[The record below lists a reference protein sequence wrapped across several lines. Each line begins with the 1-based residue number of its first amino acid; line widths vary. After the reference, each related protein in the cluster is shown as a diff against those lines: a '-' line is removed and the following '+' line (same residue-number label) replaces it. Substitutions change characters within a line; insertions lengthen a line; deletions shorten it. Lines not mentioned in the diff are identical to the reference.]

1 MQALAEGIIDSL
13 TPTSTAK
20 EATPPVPP
28 SPGPSSAES
37 KEATS
42 PVPPSPSPASS
53 ESKEATPPVSQGAGA
68 EAQPAPK
75 VKRPRQEAIP
85 KDSAG
90 FFRARAKDPKR
101 FTFTADGDLQVP
113 EMRGE
118 ASKVIKLPYYRPAT
132 VDETREEEEKQ
143 MDQIKQ
149 VEKEIDETAR
159 SLRDAMVEW
168 RKGAGGADEV
178 MKLQRDLQRLDAQR
192 TQLRS
197 PLRWTKTFKN
207 LSIRDVLVGE
217 VYEVKKL
224 GYPVEALRTRS
235 LGVEQSVRSSDEKP
249 LQAKAEGAED
259 TEGEEEEEEGPAE
272 EFTLFFSPADPEHGL
287 LSPDTLVDFIFNTRQ
302 YNSVRQA
309 YEAEKIIHF
318 KREADFLKPLLKT
331 RSTATMRIIG
341 SKVVGQLPEP
351 KETMTTILK
360 SLISQHPRFADMLR
374 TTDGSTLVY
383 ADPRDGVLGIGIPV
397 EDPQVTDRAAWKGT
411 NFLGQAWQSVRDSLG
426 PLQAK
431 AAEADAQ
438 RLEAEAP
445 LVQEGGGRGKTFA
458 DAKKQRTGV
467 LIGRYRKAF

>member
-13 TPTSTAK
+13 TPK
-20 EATPPVPP
+20 EA
-28 SPGPSSAES
+28 SAAAS
-37 KEATS
+37 AAA
-42 PVPPSPSPASS
+42 SPAAAAAASPAAAS
-53 ESKEATPPVSQGAGA
+53 PAA
-68 EAQPAPK
+68 EPDAEPAAEPDADAQPAPK

-132 VDETREEEEKQ
+132 VDEIREEEEKQ

-159 SLRDAMVEW
+159 SLRDAMAEW

-197 PLRWTKTFKN
+197 PIRWTKTFKN
-207 LSIRDVLVGE
+207 LSIRDVLVSE

-224 GYPVEALRTRS
+224 GYPVEALRTRCMS
-235 LGVEQSVRSSDEKP
+235 TEQTIRSSDEKP
-249 LQAKAEGAED
+249 LQAKAEGAE
-259 TEGEEEEEEGPAE
+259 GEEAEEEGAEGAEAE
-272 EFTLFFSPADPEHGL
+272 EFTLFFSPADPEHGF

-302 YNSVRQA
+302 YNCVTQA
-309 YEAEKIIHF
+309 YQAERIIYF

-331 RSTATMRIIG
+331 RNVALMRVIG

-351 KETMTTILK
+351 KEVMTNILK
-360 SLISQHPRFADMLR
+360 SLVSQHPRFGDMLR
-374 TTDGSTLVY
+374 ATDGTTLVY
-383 ADPRDGVLGIGIPV
+383 AEPRDGVLGIGIPV

-411 NFLGQAWQSVRDSLG
+411 NFLGQAWQAVRDSLG
-426 PLQAK
+426 PLQA
-431 AAEADAQ
+431 
-438 RLEAEAP
+438 EAEEAAP
-445 LVQEGGGRGKTFA
+445 LVQEGGSRGKTLA

-467 LIGRYRKAF
+467 LIGRYRRAF

>member
-1 MQALAEGIIDSL
+1 MQALAEEIIDSL
-13 TPTSTAK
+13 TPK
-20 EATPPVPP
+20 EALAASPAASPAAEAQAAPP
-28 SPGPSSAES
+28 SPE
-37 KEATS
+37 E
-42 PVPPSPSPASS
+42 SPAASPA
-53 ESKEATPPVSQGAGA
+53 EA
-68 EAQPAPK
+68 EAQEPAPK

-118 ASKVIKLPYYRPAT
+118 ASKVITLPYYRPAT
-132 VDETREEEEKQ
+132 VDEIREEEEKQ

-149 VEKEIDETAR
+149 VEKEIDDTSR

-197 PLRWTKTFKN
+197 PIRWTKTFKN
-207 LSIRDVLVGE
+207 LSIRDVLVEE

-224 GYPVEALRTRS
+224 GYPVEALRTRCLS
-235 LGVEQSVRSSDEKP
+235 TEQTIRSSDEKP
-249 LQAKAEGAED
+249 FAEGAE
-259 TEGEEEEEEGPAE
+259 TEGEEEAAEEAAEEGPSE
-272 EFTLFFSPADPEHGL
+272 EFTLFFKPADPDHGF

-302 YNSVRQA
+302 YNCVTQA
-309 YEAEKIIHF
+309 YQAERIIYL

-331 RSTATMRIIG
+331 RSPPMMRVIG
-341 SKVVGQLPEP
+341 SKVVGQLPDP
-351 KETMTTILK
+351 KETMTNILK
-360 SLISQHPRFADMLR
+360 SLVSQHPRFGDMLR
-374 TTDGSTLVY
+374 TTDGTTLVY

-411 NFLGQAWQSVRDSLG
+411 NFLGQAWQAVRDSLG
-426 PLQAK
+426 ALGAPGG
-431 AAEADAQ
+431 AE
-438 RLEAEAP
+438 RLEAEEAP
-445 LVQEGGGRGKTFA
+445 LVQEGGARGKTLA
-458 DAKKQRTGV
+458 DEKKQRAGV
-467 LIGRYRKAF
+467 LIARYRKAF

>member
-1 MQALAEGIIDSL
+1 MQALAEEIIDSL
-13 TPTSTAK
+13 TPASK
-20 EATPPVPP
+20 ESSPPVPP
-28 SPGPSSAES
+28 SPAPSSS
-37 KEATS
+37 
-42 PVPPSPSPASS
+42 
-53 ESKEATPPVSQGAGA
+53 PPVEQEE

-101 FTFTADGDLQVP
+101 FTFTDDGDLQVP

-159 SLRDAMVEW
+159 SLRDAMAEW

-197 PLRWTKTFKN
+197 PIRWTKTFKN

-224 GYPVEALRTRS
+224 GYPVEELRTRGLS
-235 LGVEQSVRSSDEKP
+235 TEQTIRSSDEKP
-249 LQAKAEGAED
+249 LQVKAEGEED
-259 TEGEEEEEEGPAE
+259 EEEAEEEAEGE

-287 LSPDTLVDFIFNTRQ
+287 LSPDTMVDFIFNTRQ
-302 YNSVRQA
+302 YNCVTQA
-309 YEAEKIIHF
+309 YQAERIIYL
-318 KREADFLKPLLKT
+318 KREADYLKPLLRT
-331 RSTATMRIIG
+331 RNVAMMRVIG
-341 SKVVGQLPEP
+341 SKVVGQLPDP
-351 KETMTTILK
+351 KETMTNILK
-360 SLISQHPRFADMLR
+360 SLVSQHPRFGDMLR
-374 TTDGSTLVY
+374 TTDSSTLVY

-411 NFLGQAWQSVRDSLG
+411 NFLGQAWQAVRDSLG
-426 PLQAK
+426 PLQEARLEE
-431 AAEADAQ
+431 AAELLQ
-438 RLEAEAP
+438 S
-445 LVQEGGGRGKTFA
+445 GGVRGKTLA

-467 LIGRYRKAF
+467 LISRYRRAF

>member
-1 MQALAEGIIDSL
+1 MEALAEEIIDSL
-13 TPTSTAK
+13 TPK
-20 EATPPVPP
+20 EA
-28 SPGPSSAES
+28 SAPAS
-37 KEATS
+37 A
-42 PVPPSPSPASS
+42 PASPAS
-53 ESKEATPPVSQGAGA
+53 AQA
-68 EAQPAPK
+68 EAEAQQPAPK

-90 FFRARAKDPKR
+90 FFRARAKDPSR

-149 VEKEIDETAR
+149 VEKEIDETSR
-159 SLRDAMVEW
+159 SLRDAMAEW

-197 PLRWTKTFKN
+197 PIRWTKTFKN

-224 GYPVEALRTRS
+224 GYPVEALRTRCLS
-235 LGVEQSVRSSDEKP
+235 TEQTIRSSDEKP
-249 LQAKAEGAED
+249 LSTKAEGEE
-259 TEGEEEEEEGPAE
+259 EGEEEEEGPAE

-302 YNSVRQA
+302 YNCVTQA
-309 YEAEKIIHF
+309 YQAERIIYL
-318 KREADFLKPLLKT
+318 KREADFLKPLLRT
-331 RSTATMRIIG
+331 RNVAMMRVIG
-341 SKVVGQLPEP
+341 SKVVGQLPDP
-351 KETMTTILK
+351 KETMTNILK
-360 SLISQHPRFADMLR
+360 SLISQHPRFGDMLR

-411 NFLGQAWQSVRDSLG
+411 NFLGQAWQAVRDSLG
-426 PLQAK
+426 AVGAQ
-431 AAEADAQ
+431 AEADDA
-438 RLEAEAP
+438 RLEAP
-445 LVQEGGGRGKTFA
+445 LVQEGGVRGKTLA
-458 DAKKQRTGV
+458 DEKKQRTGV
-467 LIGRYRKAF
+467 LINRYRRGF

>member
-13 TPTSTAK
+13 TPASK
-20 EATPPVPP
+20 ESSPPIPP
-28 SPGPSSAES
+28 SPA
-37 KEATS
+37 
-42 PVPPSPSPASS
+42 AS
-53 ESKEATPPVSQGAGA
+53 PPVSQGEEGNSARVEEAEEAEEA

-235 LGVEQSVRSSDEKP
+235 LGMEQTVRSSDEKP
-249 LQAKAEGAED
+249 LQAKAEEAEGAEEAEEA
-259 TEGEEEEEEGPAE
+259 EGAEEE

-351 KETMTTILK
+351 KETMTNILK
-360 SLISQHPRFADMLR
+360 SLISQQPRFADMLR

-411 NFLGQAWQSVRDSLG
+411 NFLGQAWQAVRDSLG
-426 PLQAK
+426 PLQA
-431 AAEADAQ
+431 AAEENA
-438 RLEAEAP
+438 RLEGDARLEGAAP
-445 LVQEGGGRGKTFA
+445 LVQEGGGRGKTLV

-467 LIGRYRKAF
+467 LISRYRRAF

>member
-13 TPTSTAK
+13 TPN
-20 EATPPVPP
+20 EANAPAAAP
-28 SPGPSSAES
+28 A
-37 KEATS
+37 
-42 PVPPSPSPASS
+42 SPAASP
-53 ESKEATPPVSQGAGA
+53 AA
-68 EAQPAPK
+68 EAEAAEAQQPAPK

-90 FFRARAKDPKR
+90 FFRARAKDPSR

-132 VDETREEEEKQ
+132 VDEIREEEEKQ

-149 VEKEIDETAR
+149 VEKEIDETSR
-159 SLRDAMVEW
+159 SLRDAMAEW

-197 PLRWTKTFKN
+197 PIRWTKTFKN

-224 GYPVEALRTRS
+224 GYPVEALRTRCMS
-235 LGVEQSVRSSDEKP
+235 TEQTIRSSDEKP
-249 LQAKAEGAED
+249 FQAKAEGAE
-259 TEGEEEEEEGPAE
+259 EEEAEAEGPEE
-272 EFTLFFSPADPEHGL
+272 EFTLFFKPADPDHGF

-302 YNSVRQA
+302 YNCVTQA
-309 YEAEKIIHF
+309 YQAERIIYL

-331 RSTATMRIIG
+331 RSAPMMRAIG
-341 SKVVGQLPEP
+341 SKVVGQLPDP
-351 KETMTTILK
+351 KETMTNILK
-360 SLISQHPRFADMLR
+360 SLVSQHPRFGDMLR
-374 TTDGSTLVY
+374 ATDGSTLVY

-411 NFLGQAWQSVRDSLG
+411 NFLGQAWQAVRDSLG
-426 PLQAK
+426 PLG
-431 AAEADAQ
+431 AQ
-438 RLEAEAP
+438 EEEAP
-445 LVQEGGGRGKTFA
+445 LVQEGGARGKTLA
-458 DAKKQRTGV
+458 DEKKQRTGV
-467 LIGRYRKAF
+467 LIARYRKGF

>member
-13 TPTSTAK
+13 TPAPK
-20 EATPPVPP
+20 ESSPPVPP
-28 SPGPSSAES
+28 SPAPSSS
-37 KEATS
+37 
-42 PVPPSPSPASS
+42 
-53 ESKEATPPVSQGAGA
+53 PPVSQGEEGNAA
-68 EAQPAPK
+68 RVEEAEEAQPAPK

-192 TQLRS
+192 TQFRS

-235 LGVEQSVRSSDEKP
+235 LGTEQSVRSS
-249 LQAKAEGAED
+249 AKAEGAE
-259 TEGEEEEEEGPAE
+259 EAEAEEEEEAEAEGE

-331 RSTATMRIIG
+331 RSTAVMRIIG

-351 KETMTTILK
+351 KETMTNILK

-411 NFLGQAWQSVRDSLG
+411 NFLGQAWQAVRDSLG
-426 PLQAK
+426 ALGAA
-431 AAEADAQ
+431 AAEE
-438 RLEAEAP
+438 EAPP
-445 LVQEGGGRGKTFA
+445 LVQEGGGRGKTLA
-458 DAKKQRTGV
+458 DEKKQRAGV
-467 LIGRYRKAF
+467 LIARYRRAF

>member
-13 TPTSTAK
+13 TPK
-20 EATPPVPP
+20 EAVSAPP
-28 SPGPSSAES
+28 SPEQ
-37 KEATS
+37 
-42 PVPPSPSPASS
+42 SPAASPAT
-53 ESKEATPPVSQGAGA
+53 EAQ
-68 EAQPAPK
+68 QPAPK

-149 VEKEIDETAR
+149 VEKEIDETSR
-159 SLRDAMVEW
+159 SLRDAMAEW

-197 PLRWTKTFKN
+197 PIRWTKTFKN

-224 GYPVEALRTRS
+224 GYPVEALRTRCLS
-235 LGVEQSVRSSDEKP
+235 TEQSIRSSDEKP
-249 LQAKAEGAED
+249 LPTKAEGAY
-259 TEGEEEEEEGPAE
+259 GEAEAEEAEEEGEAE
-272 EFTLFFSPADPEHGL
+272 EFTLFFSAADPDHGV

-302 YNSVRQA
+302 YNCVTQA
-309 YEAEKIIHF
+309 YQAEKIIHF

-331 RSTATMRIIG
+331 RNTALMRVIG
-341 SKVVGQLPEP
+341 SKVVGQLPDP
-351 KETMTTILK
+351 KETMTNILK
-360 SLISQHPRFADMLR
+360 SLVSQHPRFGDMLR

-411 NFLGQAWQSVRDSLG
+411 NFLGQAWQAVRDSLG
-426 PLQAK
+426 PLG
-431 AAEADAQ
+431 AAEGE
-438 RLEAEAP
+438 RLEAAP
-445 LVQEGGGRGKTFA
+445 LVQEGGGRGKTLA

-467 LIGRYRKAF
+467 LISRYRRAF

>member
-1 MQALAEGIIDSL
+1 MQALAEEIIDSL
-13 TPTSTAK
+13 TPK
-20 EATPPVPP
+20 EAAAAEAQAAPP
-28 SPGPSSAES
+28 SPED
-37 KEATS
+37 
-42 PVPPSPSPASS
+42 SPAAS
-53 ESKEATPPVSQGAGA
+53 PA
-68 EAQPAPK
+68 EAQEPAPK

-85 KDSAG
+85 KDSVG

-132 VDETREEEEKQ
+132 VDEIREEEEKQ

-149 VEKEIDETAR
+149 VEKEIDETSR
-159 SLRDAMVEW
+159 SLRDAMAEW

-197 PLRWTKTFKN
+197 PIRWTKTFKN

-224 GYPVEALRTRS
+224 GYPVEALRTRCMS
-235 LGVEQSVRSSDEKP
+235 TEQTIRSSDEKP
-249 LQAKAEGAED
+249 FAEGAEA
-259 TEGEEEEEEGPAE
+259 EGEEEAEEEEAEGAEAEAE
-272 EFTLFFSPADPEHGL
+272 EFTLFFKPADPDHGF

-302 YNSVRQA
+302 YNCVTQA
-309 YEAEKIIHF
+309 YQAERIIYL

-331 RSTATMRIIG
+331 RSAPMMRVIG
-341 SKVVGQLPEP
+341 SKVVGQLPDP
-351 KETMTTILK
+351 KETMTNILK
-360 SLISQHPRFADMLR
+360 SLISQHPRFGDMLR
-374 TTDGSTLVY
+374 TTEGSTLVY

-411 NFLGQAWQSVRDSLG
+411 NFLGQAWQAVRDSLG
-426 PLQAK
+426 PLGAQ
-431 AAEADAQ
+431 ADA
-438 RLEAEAP
+438 EEEVP
-445 LVQEGGGRGKTFA
+445 LVQEGGVRGKTRA
-458 DAKKQRTGV
+458 DEKKQRTGV
-467 LIGRYRKAF
+467 LIARYRKAF

>member
-13 TPTSTAK
+13 TPN
-20 EATPPVPP
+20 EA
-28 SPGPSSAES
+28 A
-37 KEATS
+37 A
-42 PVPPSPSPASS
+42 SPAASPAAS
-53 ESKEATPPVSQGAGA
+53 ASPAQAEA
-68 EAQPAPK
+68 EAQQPAQK

-90 FFRARAKDPKR
+90 FFRARAKDPSR

-149 VEKEIDETAR
+149 VEKEIDQTSR
-159 SLRDAMVEW
+159 SLRDAMAEW

-197 PLRWTKTFKN
+197 PIRWTKTFKN

-224 GYPVEALRTRS
+224 GYPVEALRTRCMS
-235 LGVEQSVRSSDEKP
+235 TEQSIRSSDEKP
-249 LQAKAEGAED
+249 FQAKAEGAE
-259 TEGEEEEEEGPAE
+259 GEEGDAEGEEEGPAE
-272 EFTLFFSPADPEHGL
+272 EFTLFFKPADPDHGF

-302 YNSVRQA
+302 YNCVTQA
-309 YEAEKIIHF
+309 YQAERIIYL

-331 RSTATMRIIG
+331 RNVALMRVIG

-351 KETMTTILK
+351 KETMTNILK
-360 SLISQHPRFADMLR
+360 SLISQHPRFGDMLR

-411 NFLGQAWQSVRDSLG
+411 NFLGQAWQAVRDSLG
-426 PLQAK
+426 PLQAQG
-431 AAEADAQ
+431 EA
-438 RLEAEAP
+438 RLEEAAP
-445 LVQEGGGRGKTFA
+445 LVQEGGARGKTLA
-458 DAKKQRTGV
+458 DEKKQRAGV
-467 LIGRYRKAF
+467 LMGRYRRGFN

>member
-13 TPTSTAK
+13 TPK
-20 EATPPVPP
+20 EA
-28 SPGPSSAES
+28 SA
-37 KEATS
+37 AA
-42 PVPPSPSPASS
+42 SPAASP
-53 ESKEATPPVSQGAGA
+53 AQA
-68 EAQPAPK
+68 EAEAEQPAPK

-90 FFRARAKDPKR
+90 FFRARAKDPRR

-132 VDETREEEEKQ
+132 VDQIREEEEKQ
-143 MDQIKQ
+143 IEQIKQ
-149 VEKEIDETAR
+149 VEKEIDQTSR
-159 SLRDAMVEW
+159 SLRDAMAEW

-197 PLRWTKTFKN
+197 PIRWTKTFKN
-207 LSIRDVLVGE
+207 LSIRDVLVEE

-224 GYPVEALRTRS
+224 GYPVEALRTRCLS
-235 LGVEQSVRSSDEKP
+235 TEQTIRSSDEKP
-249 LQAKAEGAED
+249 FAQGAE
-259 TEGEEEEEEGPAE
+259 TEGEEEEEAEAEAE
-272 EFTLFFSPADPEHGL
+272 EFTVFFKPADPEHGF

-302 YNSVRQA
+302 YNCVTQA
-309 YEAEKIIHF
+309 YQAERIIYM
-318 KREADFLKPLLKT
+318 KREGDLLNPLLKT
-331 RSTATMRIIG
+331 RSAPMMRVIG
-341 SKVVGQLPEP
+341 SKVVGQLPDP
-351 KETMTTILK
+351 KETMTNILK
-360 SLISQHPRFADMLR
+360 SLVSQHPRFGDMLR
-374 TTDGSTLVY
+374 ATDGSTLVY

-411 NFLGQAWQSVRDSLG
+411 NFLGQAWQAVRDSLG
-426 PLQAK
+426 PLGAQA
-431 AAEADAQ
+431 AQDEA
-438 RLEAEAP
+438 RIEEEAP
-445 LVQEGGGRGKTFA
+445 LVQEGGARGKTLA

>member
-1 MQALAEGIIDSL
+1 MQALAEEIIDSL
-13 TPTSTAK
+13 TPK
-20 EATPPVPP
+20 EGVAASPPAEAQAAPP
-28 SPGPSSAES
+28 SPE
-37 KEATS
+37 E
-42 PVPPSPSPASS
+42 SPAASPA
-53 ESKEATPPVSQGAGA
+53 EAEA
-68 EAQPAPK
+68 EAQEPAPK

-118 ASKVIKLPYYRPAT
+118 ASKVITLPYYRPAT
-132 VDETREEEEKQ
+132 VDEIREEEEKQ

-149 VEKEIDETAR
+149 VEKEIDDTSR

-197 PLRWTKTFKN
+197 PIRWTKTFKN
-207 LSIRDVLVGE
+207 LSIRDVLVEE

-224 GYPVEALRTRS
+224 GYPVEALRTRCLS
-235 LGVEQSVRSSDEKP
+235 TEQTIRSSDEKP
-249 LQAKAEGAED
+249 FAEGAE
-259 TEGEEEEEEGPAE
+259 TEGEEAEADEQEGPSE
-272 EFTLFFSPADPEHGL
+272 EFTLFFKPADPDHGF

-302 YNSVRQA
+302 YNCITQA
-309 YEAEKIIHF
+309 YQAERIIYL

-331 RSTATMRIIG
+331 RSPPMMRVIG
-341 SKVVGQLPEP
+341 SKVVGQLPDP
-351 KETMTTILK
+351 KETMTNILK
-360 SLISQHPRFADMLR
+360 SLVSQHPRFGDMLR
-374 TTDGSTLVY
+374 TTEGSTLVY

-411 NFLGQAWQSVRDSLG
+411 NFLGQAWQAVRDSLG
-426 PLQAK
+426 PLQAQ
-431 AAEADAQ
+431 AAGEAAARQ
-438 RLEAEAP
+438 EEAP
-445 LVQEGGGRGKTFA
+445 LVQEGGARGKTLA
-458 DAKKQRTGV
+458 DEKKQRTGV
-467 LIGRYRKAF
+467 LIARYKKTFS

>member
-13 TPTSTAK
+13 TPKEKSPTA
-20 EATPPVPP
+20 PL
-28 SPGPSSAES
+28 SPEELPA
-37 KEATS
+37 AAPLS
-42 PVPPSPSPASS
+42 PEELPA
-53 ESKEATPPVSQGAGA
+53 AA
-68 EAQPAPK
+68 EAAPK

-149 VEKEIDETAR
+149 IEKEIDETAR
-159 SLRDAMVEW
+159 SLRDSMAEW

-192 TQLRS
+192 TQFRS

-235 LGVEQSVRSSDEKP
+235 LGMEQTVRSSDEKP
-249 LQAKAEGAED
+249 LQAKAEE
-259 TEGEEEEEEGPAE
+259 EEEEEEEGAEAEEE

-287 LSPDTLVDFIFNTRQ
+287 LSPDTMVDFIFNTRQ
-302 YNSVRQA
+302 YNCVIQA
-309 YEAEKIIHF
+309 YQAERIIYL

-331 RSTATMRIIG
+331 RNVAMIRVIG
-341 SKVVGQLPEP
+341 SKVVGQLPDP
-351 KETMTTILK
+351 KETMTNILK
-360 SLISQHPRFADMLR
+360 SLISQHPRFGDMLR
-374 TTDGSTLVY
+374 TTEGSTLVY
-383 ADPRDGVLGIGIPV
+383 ADPHDGVLGIGIPV
-397 EDPQVTDRAAWKGT
+397 EDPRVTDRGAWKGT
-411 NFLGQAWQSVRDSLG
+411 NFLGQAWQAVRDSLG
-426 PLQAK
+426 ALQAQA
-431 AAEADAQ
+431 AAEGNGQEGAA
-438 RLEAEAP
+438 RLEEKAE
-445 LVQEGGGRGKTFA
+445 LLQSGGLRGKTLA

-467 LIGRYRKAF
+467 LISRYRRGF

>member
-13 TPTSTAK
+13 TPK
-20 EATPPVPP
+20 EA
-28 SPGPSSAES
+28 A
-37 KEATS
+37 A
-42 PVPPSPSPASS
+42 SPAS
-53 ESKEATPPVSQGAGA
+53 A
-68 EAQPAPK
+68 EAEAEAEAAAPAVEPAPK

-101 FTFTADGDLQVP
+101 FTFTAEGDLQVP

-159 SLRDAMVEW
+159 SLRDAMAEW

-197 PLRWTKTFKN
+197 PIRWTKTFKN

-224 GYPVEALRTRS
+224 GYPVEALRTRCMS
-235 LGVEQSVRSSDEKP
+235 TEQSIRSSDEKP
-249 LQAKAEGAED
+249 LPTKAEGAED
-259 TEGEEEEEEGPAE
+259 EEGDAEAEGPEEGPAE
-272 EFTLFFSPADPEHGL
+272 EFTLFFKPADPDHGF

-302 YNSVRQA
+302 YNCVTQA
-309 YEAEKIIHF
+309 YQAERIIYL

-331 RSTATMRIIG
+331 RNVALMRIIG

-351 KETMTTILK
+351 KETMTNILK
-360 SLISQHPRFADMLR
+360 SLISQHPRFGDMLR

-411 NFLGQAWQSVRDSLG
+411 NFLGQAWQAVRDSLE
-426 PLQAK
+426 PLGE
-431 AAEADAQ
+431 EADAA
-438 RLEAEAP
+438 RLEGDARLEEAEAAP
-445 LVQEGGGRGKTFA
+445 LVQEGGVRGKTLA
-458 DAKKQRTGV
+458 DEKKQRTGV
-467 LIGRYRKAF
+467 LIGRYRRGF

>member
-13 TPTSTAK
+13 TPN
-20 EATPPVPP
+20 EA
-28 SPGPSSAES
+28 SA
-37 KEATS
+37 
-42 PVPPSPSPASS
+42 SPAAASPAAAS
-53 ESKEATPPVSQGAGA
+53 PA
-68 EAQPAPK
+68 EPAPK

-149 VEKEIDETAR
+149 VEKEIDETSR
-159 SLRDAMVEW
+159 SLRDAMAEW

-197 PLRWTKTFKN
+197 PIRWTKTFKN

-224 GYPVEALRTRS
+224 GYPVEALRTRCMS
-235 LGVEQSVRSSDEKP
+235 TEQTIRSSDEKP
-249 LQAKAEGAED
+249 LQAKAEG
-259 TEGEEEEEEGPAE
+259 EEEEAEEEEAE
-272 EFTLFFSPADPEHGL
+272 EFTLFFKPADPEHGF

-302 YNSVRQA
+302 YNCVTQA
-309 YEAEKIIHF
+309 YQAERIIYL

-331 RSTATMRIIG
+331 RNVAMMRVIG

-351 KETMTTILK
+351 KETMTNILK
-360 SLISQHPRFADMLR
+360 SLISQHPRFGDMLR
-374 TTDGSTLVY
+374 ATDGTTLVY

-411 NFLGQAWQSVRDSLG
+411 NFLGQAWQAVRDSLG
-426 PLQAK
+426 PLQA
-431 AAEADAQ
+431 AEGEEST
-438 RLEAEAP
+438 RLEEAEAP
-445 LVQEGGGRGKTFA
+445 LVQEGGARGKTLA
-458 DAKKQRTGV
+458 DEKKQRTGV
-467 LIGRYRKAF
+467 LIGRYRRGF

>member
-13 TPTSTAK
+13 TPTSAAK
-20 EATPPVPP
+20 ESSPPVPP

-37 KEATS
+37 KEATP

-53 ESKEATPPVSQGAGA
+53 ESKEATPPVSQGAGE

-249 LQAKAEGAED
+249 LQAKAEGAEE

-351 KETMTTILK
+351 KETMITILK

-411 NFLGQAWQSVRDSLG
+411 NFLGQAWQAVRDSLG
-426 PLQAK
+426 PLQAQPAGE
-431 AAEADAQ
+431 AAV
-438 RLEAEAP
+438 EAP

>member
-13 TPTSTAK
+13 TP
-20 EATPPVPP
+20 
-28 SPGPSSAES
+28 

-42 PVPPSPSPASS
+42 SASPAAASPAAAS
-53 ESKEATPPVSQGAGA
+53 PAQA
-68 EAQPAPK
+68 EAEAAAPAVEPAPK

-90 FFRARAKDPKR
+90 FFRARAKDPSR

-132 VDETREEEEKQ
+132 VDEIREEEEKQ

-149 VEKEIDETAR
+149 VEKEIDETSR
-159 SLRDAMVEW
+159 SLRDAMAEW

-197 PLRWTKTFKN
+197 PIRWTKTFKN

-224 GYPVEALRTRS
+224 GYPVEALRTRCMS
-235 LGVEQSVRSSDEKP
+235 TEQSIRSSDEKP
-249 LQAKAEGAED
+249 LPAKAEGAEED
-259 TEGEEEEEEGPAE
+259 AEEDAEAEGPEEAGE
-272 EFTLFFSPADPEHGL
+272 EFTLFFKPADPDHGF
-287 LSPDTLVDFIFNTRQ
+287 LSPDTLTDFIFNTRQ
-302 YNSVRQA
+302 YNCVTQA
-309 YEAEKIIHF
+309 YQAERIIYL

-331 RSTATMRIIG
+331 RSAPMMRVIG
-341 SKVVGQLPEP
+341 SKVVGQLPDP
-351 KETMTTILK
+351 KETMTNILK
-360 SLISQHPRFADMLR
+360 SLVSQHPRFGDMLR
-374 TTDGSTLVY
+374 ATDGSTLVY

-411 NFLGQAWQSVRDSLG
+411 NFLGQAWQAVRDSLG
-426 PLQAK
+426 PLQA
-431 AAEADAQ
+431 AEENA

-445 LVQEGGGRGKTFA
+445 LVQEGGARGKTLA
-458 DAKKQRTGV
+458 DEKKKRTGV
-467 LIGRYRKAF
+467 LIARYRKGF

>member
-13 TPTSTAK
+13 TPK
-20 EATPPVPP
+20 EA
-28 SPGPSSAES
+28 SAPAS
-37 KEATS
+37 AA
-42 PVPPSPSPASS
+42 PSPAASAAS
-53 ESKEATPPVSQGAGA
+53 AASASAAPSPAPSPAPASASAAEAAA
-68 EAQPAPK
+68 EADAQPAPK

-118 ASKVIKLPYYRPAT
+118 ASKVINLPYYRPAT
-132 VDETREEEEKQ
+132 VDERREEEEKQ

-149 VEKEIDETAR
+149 VEKEIDETSR
-159 SLRDAMVEW
+159 SLRDAMAEW

-197 PLRWTKTFKN
+197 PIRWTKTFKN

-224 GYPVEALRTRS
+224 GYPVEALRTRCLS
-235 LGVEQSVRSSDEKP
+235 TEQIIRSSDEKP
-249 LQAKAEGAED
+249 LKAKSEE
-259 TEGEEEEEEGPAE
+259 EGEEAEEGPSE
-272 EFTLFFSPADPEHGL
+272 EFTLFFKPADPDHGF

-302 YNSVRQA
+302 YNCVTQA
-309 YEAEKIIHF
+309 YQAERIIYF

-331 RSTATMRIIG
+331 RSSPMMRVIG
-341 SKVVGQLPEP
+341 SKVVGQLPDP
-351 KETMTTILK
+351 KETMTNILK
-360 SLISQHPRFADMLR
+360 SLVSQHPRFGDMLR
-374 TTDGSTLVY
+374 TTEGSTLVY

-411 NFLGQAWQSVRDSLG
+411 NFLGQAWQAVRDSLG
-426 PLQAK
+426 PLGE
-431 AAEADAQ
+431 EADAA
-438 RLEAEAP
+438 RLEAEEEAP
-445 LVQEGGGRGKTFA
+445 LVQEGGGRGKTLY
-458 DAKKQRTGV
+458 DEKKQRAGV
-467 LIGRYRKAF
+467 LIARYRRGF

>member
-1 MQALAEGIIDSL
+1 MQALAEEIIDSL
-13 TPTSTAK
+13 TPASK
-20 EATPPVPP
+20 ESSPPVPP
-28 SPGPSSAES
+28 SPAPSSS
-37 KEATS
+37 
-42 PVPPSPSPASS
+42 
-53 ESKEATPPVSQGAGA
+53 PPVEQEE

-101 FTFTADGDLQVP
+101 FTFTDDGDLQVP

-159 SLRDAMVEW
+159 SLRDAMAEW

-197 PLRWTKTFKN
+197 PIRWTKTFKN

-224 GYPVEALRTRS
+224 GYPVEALRTRCLS
-235 LGVEQSVRSSDEKP
+235 TEQTIRSSDEKP
-249 LQAKAEGAED
+249 LQVKAEGEED
-259 TEGEEEEEEGPAE
+259 EEEAEEEAEGE

-287 LSPDTLVDFIFNTRQ
+287 LSPDTMVDFIFNTRQ
-302 YNSVRQA
+302 YNCVTQA
-309 YEAEKIIHF
+309 YQAERIIYL
-318 KREADFLKPLLKT
+318 KREADYLKPLLRT
-331 RSTATMRIIG
+331 RNVAMMRVIG
-341 SKVVGQLPEP
+341 SKVVGQLPDP
-351 KETMTTILK
+351 KETMTNILK
-360 SLISQHPRFADMLR
+360 SLVSQHPRFGDMLR
-374 TTDGSTLVY
+374 TTDSSTLVY

-411 NFLGQAWQSVRDSLG
+411 NFLGQAWQAVRDSLG
-426 PLQAK
+426 PLQEARLEE
-431 AAEADAQ
+431 AAELLQ
-438 RLEAEAP
+438 S
-445 LVQEGGGRGKTFA
+445 GGVRGKTLA

-467 LIGRYRKAF
+467 LISRYRRAF